1 MSDTDF
7 SKLKITIVGL
17 GVIGGSFAK
26 GLKDVPKN
34 MLYGVD
40 TDEDTLIKAKKEGI
54 IDEGFKDAY
63 IPAKESDIIIL
74 CIYPKQIT
82 EFILKYRD
90 CFKDGVIITDAT
102 GIKQGFIE
110 KINPILPDNADFVFG
125 HPMAGRE
132 KKGIDFSSREVFI
145 GANYLL
151 IPNERNKEE
160 NINKIEDMVR
170 AIGFR
175 RISRISAKR
184 HDELISYTSQL
195 PHAIA
200 VSLISSD
207 EWEEDMGLFI
217 GDSYRELTRIA
228 SINESLWC
236 QLFMGNRENLI
247 HQIDL
252 FENKLDQLKS
262 YLINEEEENLIEL
275 FKESSQRR
283 EKIL

>member
-1 MSDTDF
+1 MGNSGF
-7 SKLKITIVGL
+7 HQLKISIVGL

-26 GLKDVPKN
+26 GLKDVPKAK
-34 MLYGVD
+34 LYGID
-40 TDEDTLIKAKKEGI
+40 TDENTLAKAENEGI
-54 IDEGFKDAY
+54 IDQGFIDPF
-63 IPAKESDIIIL
+63 IPVQESDIIIL
-74 CIYPKQIT
+74 CIYPKQIVN
-82 EFILKYRD
+82 FIKKYKD
-90 CFKDGVIITDAT
+90 CFKEGVIITDAT

-110 KINPILPDNADFVFG
+110 KINPILPPNADFVFG

-132 KKGIDFSSREVFI
+132 KKGIDFSSGEVFK
-145 GANYLL
+145 GANYL
-151 IPNERNKEE
+151 IVPNERNKEE
-160 NINKIEDMVR
+160 NINKIQELVK
-170 AIGFR
+170 AIGFK

-200 VSLISSD
+200 VSLINSD

-236 QLFMGNRENLI
+236 QLFIGNRENLI

-252 FENKLDQLKS
+252 FQNKLNQLKNC
-262 YLINEEEENLIEL
+262 LVNEDEENLIKL
-275 FKESSQRR
+275 FKESSERR
-283 EKIL
+283 EKIS

>member
-1 MSDTDF
+1 MENSGF
-7 SKLKITIVGL
+7 GQLKISIVGL

-26 GLKDVPKN
+26 GLKNVPKAK
-34 MLYGVD
+34 LFGID
-40 TDEDTLIKAKKEGI
+40 TDENTLAKAKNEGI
-54 IDEGFKDAY
+54 IDQGFVDPY
-63 IPAKESDIIIL
+63 TPVKESDIIIL

-82 EFILKYRD
+82 DFVLKYKD
-90 CFKDGVIITDAT
+90 CFKDGVIITDAS

-110 KINPILPDNADFVFG
+110 KINPILPQSADFVFG

-132 KKGIDFSSREVFI
+132 KKGIDFSSGEVFK
-145 GANYLL
+145 GANYLI

-160 NINKIEDMVR
+160 NINKIEELVK
-170 AIGFR
+170 AIGFK

-200 VSLISSD
+200 VALINSD

-236 QLFMGNRENLI
+236 QLFMGNGENLI

-252 FENKLDQLKS
+252 FQNKLNQLKTC
-262 YLINEEEENLIEL
+262 LVNEDEENLIKL

-283 EKIL
+283 EKIT